1 MLSYPHF
8 DTLDYLA
15 NGTTIQQ
22 AAYQVLTGHGI
33 WEKLAPFSP
42 VLTGTIPIN
51 IYTENSDLDILCQYE
66 DKKGYIENLVDSFSQ
81 YPGFRFYESNFQDTP
96 TIVASFALEI
106 FPVEIF
112 AQPTPVKEQQAYRH
126 MIIEHYLLQ
135 KNDAA
140 FRQQVISLKKQ
151 GYKTEPA
158 FAQLL
163 NLSGDPYQALLQIP
177 LF

>member
-8 DTLDYLA
+8 DTLDYLRRG
-15 NGTTIQQ
+15 NPLQQ
-22 AAYQVLTGHGI
+22 AAYKALTGHNI
-33 WEKLAPFSP
+33 WKKLAPFSP
-42 VLTGTIPIN
+42 VLAGTIPIN
-51 IYTENSDLDILCQYE
+51 INIDNSDLDILCHYK
-66 DKKGYIENLVDSFSQ
+66 DPKGYIENLIDHFSQ
-81 YPGFRFYESNFQDTP
+81 YPGFRFYESNFQDTA
-96 TIVASFALEI
+96 TIIASFLAED

-140 FRQQVISLKKQ
+140 FRQQIITLKKQ

-163 NLSGDPYQALLQIP
+163 NLSGDPYEALLQ
-177 LF
+177 LHLS

>member
-8 DTLDYLA
+8 DTLDYLV
-15 NGTTIQQ
+15 NGTSVQQ
-22 AAYQVLTGHGI
+22 AAYRVLTGHDT
-33 WEKLAPFSP
+33 WKKLAPFSP

-51 IYTENSDLDILCQYE
+51 IDIENSDLDILCQYE
-66 DKKGYIENLVDSFSQ
+66 DQKGYIENLMDNFSQ

-96 TIVASFALEI
+96 TIVASFRLET

-112 AQPTPVKEQQAYRH
+112 AQPTPVKAQQAYRH
-126 MIIEHYLLQ
+126 MMVEHYLLQ

-140 FRQQVISLKKQ
+140 FRQQIIDLKKE

-163 NLSGDPYQALLQIP
+163 NLAGNPYEALLQIP
-177 LF
+177 LS

>member
-15 NGTTIQQ
+15 NGTSVQR
-22 AAYQVLTGHGI
+22 AAYQVLTGHNI
-33 WEKLAPFSP
+33 WEKLAPFNP

-51 IYTENSDLDILCQYE
+51 INIENSDLDILCQYVE
-66 DKKGYIENLVDSFSQ
+66 LKGYIENLVDNFSR
-81 YPGFRFYESNFQDTP
+81 YPGFRFYESNFQDIP
-96 TIVASFALEI
+96 TIVASFRLET

-112 AQPTPVKEQQAYRH
+112 AQPTPVKTQQAYRH
-126 MIIEHYLLQ
+126 MMVEHYLLQ

-140 FRQQVISLKKQ
+140 FRQQIIDLKKE

-163 NLSGDPYQALLQIP
+163 NLTGNPYEALLQIP
-177 LF
+177 LA

>member
-15 NGTTIQQ
+15 NGTAIQQ
-22 AAYQVLTGHGI
+22 AAYRLLTGHGI
-33 WEKLAPFSP
+33 WKKLAPFSP
-42 VLTGTIPIN
+42 VLAGTIPIN
-51 IYTENSDLDILCQYE
+51 INIENSDLDILCHYKEQ
-66 DKKGYIENLVDSFSQ
+66 KGYIENLIDNFSL
-81 YPGFRFYESNFQDTP
+81 YPGFRFYERNFQDTP
-96 TIVASFALEI
+96 TIVASFRLET

-112 AQPTPVKEQQAYRH
+112 AQPTPVKAQQAYRH
-126 MIIEHYLLQ
+126 MMVEHYLLQ

-140 FRQQVISLKKQ
+140 FRQQVIALKKQ

-163 NLSGDPYQALLQIP
+163 NLSGDPYEALLNIKDV
-177 LF
+177 